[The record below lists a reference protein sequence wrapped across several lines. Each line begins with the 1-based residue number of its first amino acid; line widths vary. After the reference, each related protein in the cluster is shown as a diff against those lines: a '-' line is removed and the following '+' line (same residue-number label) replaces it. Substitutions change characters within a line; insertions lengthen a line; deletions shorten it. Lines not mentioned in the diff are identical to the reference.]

1 MQQAHAGLIIFE
13 RYSACPKNKLI
24 GPYSAFLL
32 LLLFNNEQNEENTSP
47 LLSKAFMT
55 TLNCLK

>member
-1 MQQAHAGLIIFE
+1 MQQARAGLIILIQ
-13 RYSACPKNKLI
+13 RYPKDKLI
-24 GPYSAFLL
+24 GPYSAFFL